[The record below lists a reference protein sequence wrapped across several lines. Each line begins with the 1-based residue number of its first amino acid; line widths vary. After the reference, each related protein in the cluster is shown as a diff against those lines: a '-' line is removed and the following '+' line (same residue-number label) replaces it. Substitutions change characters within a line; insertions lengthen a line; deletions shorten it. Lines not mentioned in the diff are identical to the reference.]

1 MSNFKYGNILL
12 TGAAGA
18 LGDQLREPLS
28 KACKLLRV
36 SDKEILNKT
45 FNNEEVI
52 QADLSNENEMLNLT
66 KDIDCVVHM
75 GGQSIEG
82 SWHNVLNSNI
92 IGMYNL
98 YEGCRKNNVKRVI
111 WASSVHTVGFY
122 PRSQVIDNKAMPR
135 PDSNYGLS
143 KVFGESLAQYYWD
156 KYQIETV
163 SIRIYS
169 STPEPE
175 NQRVLS
181 TWLSYND
188 LRRLIK
194 ACMESSN
201 VEHSIIFGV
210 SNNDSI
216 LIDNRFANHIGYKPK
231 DNAEEYR
238 AKVEEKSGFI
248 DSKDTLVTTHGGYFA
263 SAGHYDDP
271 IN

>member
-1 MSNFKYGNILL
+1 LFKSKYENILL

-18 LGDQLREPLS
+18 LGDQLRESLS
-28 KACKLLRV
+28 LDCSLLRI
-36 SDKEILNKT
+36 SDRENLIKK
-45 FNNEEVI
+45 FDNEEII
-52 QADLSNENEMLNLT
+52 QADLSSDIDMFNLT
-66 KDIDCVVHM
+66 KNINCVVHM

-82 SWHNVLNSNI
+82 SWDNVLNSNI

-98 YEGCRKNNVKRVI
+98 YEGCRKNKVKRVI

-122 PRSQVIDNKAMPR
+122 PRSEVIDNKDMPR

-156 KYQIETV
+156 KYGVETI

-169 STPEPE
+169 CVDEPKDH
-175 NQRVLS
+175 RMLS

-188 LRRLIK
+188 LKSLIR
-194 ACMESSN
+194 ACIDTSN

-216 LIDNRFANHIGYKPK
+216 LIDNRYANHIGYKPK
-231 DNAEEYR
+231 DNGEKFR
-238 AKVEEKSGFI
+238 KQIEEKNGFVDPQ
-248 DSKDTLVTTHGGYFA
+248 DSLVKTHGGYFA
-263 SAGHYDDP
+263 SAGHFDD
-271 IN
+271 

>member
-1 MSNFKYGNILL
+1 MSNFKYENILL

-28 KACKLLRV
+28 KVCKSLRI
-36 SDKEILNKT
+36 SDREILNKT
-45 FNNEEVI
+45 FQNEEVI
-52 QADLSNENEMLNLT
+52 QADLSNENQMLDLT
-66 KDIDCVVHM
+66 KNIDCVVHM

-82 SWHNVLNSNI
+82 TWSNVLNSNI

-122 PRSQVIDNKAMPR
+122 PRSQVVDNKVMPR

-194 ACMESSN
+194 ACMETSN

-216 LIDNRFANHIGYKPK
+216 LIDNKFANHIGYKPK

-238 AKVEEKSGFI
+238 SKVEEMHGFV
-248 DSKDTLVTTHGGYFA
+248 DSKDALVRTHGGYFA

-271 IN
+271 E